1 MTELVLGT
9 WAELAPMLVPL
20 RREVFIV
27 EQGVPEALEWDE
39 YDAVS
44 VHALALIEGEAVG
57 CGRLLPDGH
66 IGRMAVRKAFRRQGV
81 GRALLDSLV
90 TTAIGRGLSLLQ
102 LHAQTHAQG
111 FYAQAGFV
119 AEGAE
124 FDEAGIPHR
133 RMVRRLPS

>member
-1 MTELVLGT
+1 MIDIVLGT
-9 WAELAPMLVPL
+9 WAELAPALKPL

-27 EQGVPEALEWDE
+27 EQGVPEELEWDE

-44 VHALALIEGEAVG
+44 RHALALIDGEAVG

-66 IGRMAVRKAFRRQGV
+66 IGRMALRKVFRGRGV
-81 GRALLDSLV
+81 GRMLLAALVSE
-90 TTAIGRGLSLLQ
+90 ASGRGLSMLQ
-102 LHAQTHAQG
+102 LHAQTHALG

-119 AEGAE
+119 AEGVE

-133 RMVRRLPS
+133 LMVRRLPS

>member
-27 EQGVPEALEWDE
+27 EQGVPEELEWDA

-44 VHALALIEGEAVG
+44 VHALALIDGEAVG

-66 IGRMAVRKAFRRQGV
+66 IGRMAVRRAFRGRGI
-81 GRALLDSLV
+81 GRAVLDALL
-90 TTAIGRGLSLLQ
+90 AAAAGRGLGLLQ

>member
-102 LHAQTHAQG
+102 LHAQTHALG